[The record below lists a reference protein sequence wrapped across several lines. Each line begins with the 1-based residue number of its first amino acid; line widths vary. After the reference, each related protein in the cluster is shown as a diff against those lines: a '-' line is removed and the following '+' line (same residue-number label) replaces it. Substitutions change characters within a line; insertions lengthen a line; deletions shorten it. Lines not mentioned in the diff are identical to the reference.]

1 MTDEEINY
9 QTKRIKIEDVASYNK
24 TIFETICKRKVQIL
38 SHILCIKC
46 SCLEQQINNFNCQK
60 HSVFHNM
67 AKNPERGK

>member
-46 SCLEQQINNFNCQK
+46 SCLE
-60 HSVFHNM
+60 
-67 AKNPERGK
+67 